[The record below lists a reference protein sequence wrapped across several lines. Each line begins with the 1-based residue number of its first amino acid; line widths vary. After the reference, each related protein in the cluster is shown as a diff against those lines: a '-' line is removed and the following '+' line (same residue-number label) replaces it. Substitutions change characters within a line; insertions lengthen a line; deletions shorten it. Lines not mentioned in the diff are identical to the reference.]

1 MNSALLGKMNS
12 PVFENSIAR
21 EAFSFDQLLEIVSNE
36 NSERALESILRN
48 PNSRTILKYI
58 GEDSQ
63 SWQAKFQ
70 YLINLESAKRRN
82 IIDRFG
88 NNGEGIIQNELERRE
103 KCFESMEKGYIQ
115 NEESDI
121 MVEYEFDQHSILDAT
136 FGISYNEAKE
146 LIKKYGTDFEKLSI
160 QNEAD
165 KKICR
170 KFEIIKE
177 IINLAEH
184 ENDEKKAEYYRMY
197 YYFHKKELL
206 AISKDVSPFY
216 KVDMEREFLDLY
228 ARQYDRALGIQA
240 NRIQDVTYDGKNI
253 PVYEV
258 SGDFMILIRGEQ
270 NVSPENKQNFWNAT
284 QIQVKGLCQCTIRQD
299 YIRTVNYD
307 RDDTC
312 FTGAISCKDGELRM
326 ASTTNIKSK
335 EANNALSNL
344 GLESDYRKWYYIKN
358 TRRANK

>member
-103 KCFESMEKGYIQ
+103 KCFESMERGYIQ
-115 NEESDI
+115 NGESDI
-121 MVEYEFDQHSILDAT
+121 MVEYEFDQHGLLDAI

-160 QNEAD
+160 KNEDD

-253 PVYEV
+253 PV
-258 SGDFMILIRGEQ
+258 IL
-270 NVSPENKQNFWNAT
+270 
-284 QIQVKGLCQCTIRQD
+284 
-299 YIRTVNYD
+299 
-307 RDDTC
+307 
-312 FTGAISCKDGELRM
+312 
-326 ASTTNIKSK
+326 
-335 EANNALSNL
+335 
-344 GLESDYRKWYYIKN
+344 LEFQMKIFL
-358 TRRANK
+358 